1 MPPRSAEALVTTHG
15 DGSDEL
21 VDEAT
26 LERLQQFDWP
36 RLSRELAFY
45 AAKQAKVRY
54 WGPEGHAD
62 RLPRGLQAR
71 DLANEAILKVYRG
84 ERRWDPDQNP
94 DLLAYLRGVVDSLIS
109 ALIRSLDHRVSK
121 ERVNVDVTDLED
133 ASLNPEEELIEA
145 ERVQVAGRVLDGLLR
160 LTDND
165 PMAKRVLEQIF
176 DGESR
181 PRVIAQNLG
190 CTATEVTNTKKRLD
204 RMVEQLKAP
213 LVSREPELGAS

>member
-1 MPPRSAEALVTTHG
+1 M
-15 DGSDEL
+15 
-21 VDEAT
+21 
-26 LERLQQFDWP
+26 
-36 RLSRELAFY
+36 
-45 AAKQAKVRY
+45 
-54 WGPEGHAD
+54 
-62 RLPRGLQAR
+62 
-71 DLANEAILKVYRG
+71 
-84 ERRWDPDQNP
+84 
-94 DLLAYLRGVVDSLIS
+94 
-109 ALIRSLDHRVSK
+109 
-121 ERVNVDVTDLED
+121 DVTDLED